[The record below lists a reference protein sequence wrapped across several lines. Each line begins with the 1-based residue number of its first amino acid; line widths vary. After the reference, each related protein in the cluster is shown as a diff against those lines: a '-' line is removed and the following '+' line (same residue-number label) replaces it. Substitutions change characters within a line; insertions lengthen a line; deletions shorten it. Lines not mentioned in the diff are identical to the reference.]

1 MGGGTLG
8 EWLRRFLVVVLFGI
22 GMAGCA
28 GVERDQYGG
37 EFLDDSVIT
46 ARVKTRLAQELGS
59 ASVAISVETHNR
71 VVLLSGF
78 IDDPT
83 HREKA
88 LATARGVVGA
98 RDVNGDGL
106 LVRPQRPSN

>member
-1 MGGGTLG
+1 MG

-88 LATARGVVGA
+88 LATARGVGGA
-98 RDVNGDGL
+98 PPAPRSRPR
-106 LVRPQRPSN
+106 VRPLLRTKSA